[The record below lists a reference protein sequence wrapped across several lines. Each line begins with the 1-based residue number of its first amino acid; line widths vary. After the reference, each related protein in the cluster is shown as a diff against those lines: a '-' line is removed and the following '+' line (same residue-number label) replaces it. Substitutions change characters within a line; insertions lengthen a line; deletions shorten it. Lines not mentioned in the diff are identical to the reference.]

1 MTIRINVITP
11 FYKDSD
17 FFRELELREALSRNV
32 RNAEIGRIFA
42 LVEEGAEGEAILR
55 DPKITAI
62 SVPRGRQ
69 TYADL
74 ARVANEHCA
83 GEIVVFA
90 NTDIYF
96 DETISFVRALQNHGA
111 LFVSTRREVHP
122 QEKSEWTIN
131 QQSSD
136 AWAMVAPVS
145 AHGLD
150 IQLGKMGCESLFLG
164 RMLRAGYAIDNV
176 SLDWKCYHLHA
187 TQKRNYDPKVDR
199 YTEEQEMAFPLFS
212 GRSPDRTSVR
222 PTDGPIVVDGVAF
235 ATNGSTLVWQDI
247 LGEWQRTARRDDIV
261 VLNRGGLEPYNF
273 QLTLSDAPPFNHCL
287 VSSVR
292 EINGTVARR
301 LGASVFVST
310 GYTTALG
317 VPSVLIATSATP
329 EVLEANLD
337 LRIFQRGLSFQLA
350 DAVLCAGDDIRMALE
365 QRYQHIGPTRFHTCP
380 LWFGSDKVFGCMPA
394 PERAFARARL
404 GYRERY
410 VIVAG
415 ARVTDDRTTNL
426 RVVADAVRRFG
437 DLGVVFLG
445 GDTTVEPEIRALFE
459 GITWHHLPE
468 DSERTLLTLAAAE
481 AFILPALAGGETD
494 WTHLALA
501 TGCPVVRARWSPQH
515 TDGDGTVF
523 FMPAAVDQLTGALSG
538 ILHGARDTLGEMAAD
553 RAQRESRVSNAQRVG
568 AFVDAIRRGA
578 PMPTMEEVRRSASMS
593 SVVVA
598 SWPSHPHATTTAKP
612 LT

>member
-17 FFRELELREALSRNV
+17 FLRDLELREALSRNV
-32 RNAEIGRIFA
+32 GNPEIGRVFV

-55 DPKITAI
+55 DLKITAI
-62 SVPRGRQ
+62 SVPKGRQ

-74 ARVANEHCA
+74 ARVANEHCV

-96 DETISFVRALQNHGA
+96 DETISYVRNLQDTGA
-111 LFVSTRREVHP
+111 LFVSTRREVRSK
-122 QEKSEWTIN
+122 EKSEWTIN

-136 AWAMVAPVS
+136 SWAMVAPIS

-150 IQLGKMGCESLFLG
+150 VQLGKMGCESLFLG
-164 RMLRAGYAIDNV
+164 RMLRAGYTIDNV
-176 SLDWKCYHLHA
+176 SLDWRCYHLHA

-199 YTEEQEMAFPLFS
+199 YTEEKEMAYPLFS

-222 PTDGPIVVDGVAF
+222 LTDGPIVVDGVAF
-235 ATNGSTLVWQDI
+235 STKGSTLLWQEL
-247 LGEWQRTARRDDIV
+247 LGEWQRSARRDDIV

-273 QLTLSDAPPFNHCL
+273 QLTQSDAPPFNHCL

-292 EINGTVARR
+292 EINGTLARR

-310 GYTTALG
+310 GHTTALG
-317 VPSVLIATSATP
+317 VPSVVVATSAAP
-329 EVLEANLD
+329 EILEANLE

-350 DAVLCAGDDIRMALE
+350 DAVLCAGDDVRMALE
-365 QRYQHIGPTRFHTCP
+365 HRYQHIGPKRFHTCP

-415 ARVTDDRTTNL
+415 ERVTDDQTTNL
-426 RVVADAVRRFG
+426 RVVADAVRRNG
-437 DLGVVFLG
+437 NLGVVFLG
-445 GDTTVEPEIRALFE
+445 GDPKVEPEVRALFE
-459 GITWHHLPE
+459 GISWHHLPE

-481 AFILPALAGGETD
+481 AFILPGLAGSETD
-494 WTHLALA
+494 WTHLSLA
-501 TGCPVVRARWSPQH
+501 TGCPVVRARWSPH
-515 TDGDGTVF
+515 HLDGDGTVF
-523 FMPAAVDQLTGALSG
+523 FMPAAAEQLMGALSA
-538 ILHGARDTLGEMAAD
+538 ILNGARETLGEIAVE
-553 RAQRESRVSNAQRVG
+553 RARRESLVSNAKRIG

-578 PMPTMEEVRRSASMS
+578 PLPTVEEITRRALMPSVMVARSQAQ
-593 SVVVA
+593 
-598 SWPSHPHATTTAKP
+598 PFDTTAKR

>member
-17 FFRELELREALSRNV
+17 FLRELELREALSRNIG
-32 RNAEIGRIFA
+32 NAEIGRIFA
-42 LVEEGAEGEAILR
+42 LVEEGAEGAAILR

-62 SVPRGRQ
+62 SVARGRQ

-96 DETISFVRALQNHGA
+96 DETISYVRTLQDRSA
-111 LFVSTRREVHP
+111 LFVSTRREVRP
-122 QEKSEWTIN
+122 EERSDWTIN

-136 AWAMVAPVS
+136 AWAMVAPIS

-164 RMLRAGYAIDNV
+164 RMLRAGYPIDNV

-199 YTEEQEMAFPLFS
+199 YTEEMEMAFPLFS
-212 GRSPDRTSVR
+212 GRTPDRTSVR

-235 ATNGSTLVWQDI
+235 STNGSTHLWQEL
-247 LGEWQRTARRDDIV
+247 LGEWQRTPRRDDIV
-261 VLNRGGLEPYNF
+261 VLNRGGLDPYNF
-273 QLTLSDAPPFNHCL
+273 QLTHSDAPPFNHCL

-292 EINGTVARR
+292 EINGTLARR

-317 VPSVLIATSATP
+317 VPSVVVATSASP
-329 EVLEANLD
+329 EILEANLD

-350 DAVLCAGDDIRMALE
+350 DAVLCAGDDIRIALE
-365 QRYQHIGPTRFHTCP
+365 HRYQHIGPKRFHTCP

-415 ARVTDDRTTNL
+415 ERVTDDQTTNL
-426 RVVADAVRRFG
+426 RVVADAVRRLG
-437 DLGVVFLG
+437 NLGVVFLG
-445 GDTTVEPEIRALFE
+445 GDATVEPEIRALFE
-459 GITWHHLPE
+459 GVSWYHLAE

-481 AFILPALAGGETD
+481 AFILPALAGSETD
-494 WTHLALA
+494 WTHLSLA

-515 TDGDGTVF
+515 VDGDGTVF
-523 FMPAAVDQLTGALSG
+523 FTPAAVDNLTEALSG
-538 ILHGARDTLGEMAAD
+538 ILKGARDTLGEMAAG
-553 RAQRESRVSNAQRVG
+553 RARRESLVSNAQRIG
-568 AFVDAIRRGA
+568 AFVDAIRRGS
-578 PMPTMEEVRRSASMS
+578 PMPTVGEFTRSVSMP

-598 SWPSHPHATTTAKP
+598 SSPAQPLDASPAKT